1 MIHTNFRKGTD
12 DMARFWQIFGG
23 VVALLALVVVI
34 YRLARLPSQHP
45 FDQYEPAVK
54 AVLWDQ
60 KVYEWEWQNWTVAD
74 WVFTLLA
81 AGTAITAAVKNAF
94 SSHAQSQAALTEEEL
109 NKLSDTDK
117 AAVIKKVVESS
128 SRGNAVDK
136 WVMAFAGLTVVATT
150 LNAKL
155 QAGTQADRYR
165 RGDLILQ
172 SARMDYLSNNDTKAL
187 LASWHQAQRVLEGV
201 PERYGDAGQHNED
214 NGGNVPNPASSDQ
227 TPSAAPPSASPAKK

>member
-1 MIHTNFRKGTD
+1 
-12 DMARFWQIFGG
+12 MAKFWQIFGG
-23 VVALLALVVVI
+23 VVALFALGVVV
-34 YRLARLPSQHP
+34 YRLAWLPSQHP
-45 FDQYEPAVK
+45 FDQYKPDVK
-54 AVLWDQ
+54 AVLYDQ
-60 KVYEWEWQNWTVAD
+60 KVYEWEWQNWMVAD

-109 NKLSDTDK
+109 NKLPEPDK
-117 AAVIKKVVESS
+117 AAAMKKAKESS
-128 SRGNAVDK
+128 SRGNSVDK

-172 SARMDYLSNNDTKAL
+172 SAKMDYLSTNDTKAL

-201 PERYGDAGQHNED
+201 PERYGDTEQHKGD
-214 NGGNVPNPASSDQ
+214 NGAKPAPNPDSSDQ
-227 TPSAAPPSASPAKK
+227 TPPEAQPHTAPVKK